1 VEIIGGFTF
10 TEDPACGADR
20 AVIAWTAVQNR
31 AVIALDAQHSN
42 NSNAFDFRKY
52 RGRTAVIVDNSGKE
66 HIVLSDGSSQIVA
79 DIDSGSVLVGPV
91 SLKLIV
97 PDHALV
103 GMHLGQLQKLI
114 SALAH
119 PDGLIPAHRNRNAAH
134 KLVTA
139 LQVADALAAGASQ
152 RDIAVAL
159 FGTRRVCSDW
169 NTASDALRS
178 QVRRLIKRAR
188 QLSAGGWRNISR

>member
-1 VEIIGGFTF
+1 MEIIGGFTF
-10 TEDPACGADR
+10 NEDPACGADR
-20 AVIAWTAVQNR
+20 AVIAWTALQNI

-42 NSNAFDFRKY
+42 ERNAFDFRKY
-52 RGRTAVIVDNSGKE
+52 PGRTAVIVDNSGKQ
-66 HIVLSDGSSQIVA
+66 HIVLSDGSSQVAA
-79 DIDSGSVLVGPV
+79 DINCGSVLAGPV

-97 PDHALV
+97 PERALV
-103 GMHLGQLQKLI
+103 GMHLGQLQKLL

-119 PDGLIPAHRNRNAAH
+119 PSGLIPAHCNPNAAH

-152 RDIAVAL
+152 RDIAVVL
-159 FGTRRVCSDW
+159 FGTGRVSSDW